1 MGPELKSK
9 VNRAGHSTITWTIW
23 WIHHCSVLFFPSGK
37 QKFQSRSTPCS
48 ASLTVIIVTRPRTF
62 HSWGFSFTLSV
73 MLLIGS
79 DLQNILQTTGSSS
92 LKPAVVYFDLASKE
106 NQRSPFTRPGI
117 DKGVILLKAN
127 TNNEA
132 LSQFFSSTFKRNND
146 RVFIYP

>member
-1 MGPELKSK
+1 MVCAWFMGPELKS
-9 VNRAGHSTITWTIW
+9 ITWTIW

-48 ASLTVIIVTRPRTF
+48 ASLTVIIVTRARTF

-79 DLQNILQTTGSSS
+79 DLQNILQTTGSSP

-106 NQRSPFTRPGI
+106 NQWSPFTRPGL
-117 DKGVILLKAN
+117 DKGIILLKAN

-132 LSQFFSSTFKRNND
+132 LFQFFSSTFKRNND